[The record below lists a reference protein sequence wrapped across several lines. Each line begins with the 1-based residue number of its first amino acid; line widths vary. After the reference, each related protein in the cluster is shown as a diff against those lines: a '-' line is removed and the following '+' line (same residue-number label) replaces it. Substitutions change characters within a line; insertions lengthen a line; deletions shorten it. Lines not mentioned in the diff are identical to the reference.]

1 MFLQLHTN
9 RSSRG
14 VSVRRRLKVHSA
26 RHAIIALVIGLLPAI
41 SAAQT
46 PLSGSGSTFVAP
58 IMTRWVT
65 EYEKAHRDVQ
75 ISYMPNGSAAGMA
88 QVTRG
93 LVDFGATDAPLTN
106 AQLANAA
113 TKVIHV
119 PVIIGADVPAYNL
132 KSVKTELKFTPQLL
146 AGIFLGRITKWS
158 DSAVA
163 AANPGTSLP
172 EELITVVHRSDGS
185 GTTYV
190 WTEYL
195 SKVSPEWKQKIGQ
208 GTSVKWPVGVEGK
221 GNEGVSAAIRQTD
234 GSIGYLELAYAIRDK
249 VAYGSVQNASGEFV
263 KASVKS
269 TSAAAASAKMTDDLR
284 VSISNAP
291 GADSYPIASFSWVLV
306 PTTLH
311 GTAKGKALADFLTW
325 VVGDGQ
331 RFAPDLFYAPLPDH
345 VVQQARQ
352 TIDRIR

>member
-1 MFLQLHTN
+1 MRSALALLFL
-9 RSSRG
+9 S
-14 VSVRRRLKVHSA
+14 
-26 RHAIIALVIGLLPAI
+26 I
-41 SAAQT
+41 SAILSTAQT
-46 PLSGSGSTFVAP
+46 ALNGSGSTFVSP
-58 IMTRWVT
+58 IMAKWVT

-106 AQLANAA
+106 DQLSKADI
-113 TKVIHV
+113 KVIHV

-132 KSVKTELKFTPQLL
+132 KSVKADLRFTPQIL
-146 AGIFLGRITKWS
+146 AGIFLGRITRWN
-158 DSAVA
+158 DAAIA
-163 AANPGTSLP
+163 AANPGVSFP
-172 EELITVVHRSDGS
+172 DEFITVVHRSDGS

-195 SKVSPEWKQKIGQ
+195 SKASPEWKQKVGQ
-208 GTSVKWPVGVEGK
+208 GTSVKWPTGVEGK
-221 GNEGVSAAIRQTD
+221 GNEGVSAAIRQTE

-249 VAYGSVQNASGEFV
+249 VAYGSVQNVAGEFV

-269 TSAAAASAKMTDDLR
+269 ISAAASSAKTPDDLR
-284 VSISNAP
+284 VSISNSSAA
-291 GADSYPIASFSWVLV
+291 GSYPIASFSWVLV
-306 PTTLH
+306 PTSLH

-331 RFAPDLFYAPLPDH
+331 RFAADLYYAPLPEP
-345 VVQQARQ
+345 VAQQARR
-352 TIDRIR
+352 TIDQTR